1 MDLPHTENY
10 QKTVETVAMLRKNCR
25 KELELALK
33 KPNSKF
39 LNSFIRLILFLI
51 IYPNK
56 NYY

>member
-1 MDLPHTENY
+1 MTHSENY

-39 LNSFIRLILFLI
+39 LNAWSRSV
-51 IYPNK
+51 
-56 NYY
+56 